1 MITNFS
7 SYQQKSVAHMLRQ
20 EKAERQ
26 RRRQNQRR
34 VMLALLFVFVSL
46 LLTSRLGGS
55 YIQVSKPPKIID
67 QPVVIVEDKMIFVMD
82 LGSQWAYTKAR

>member
-1 MITNFS
+1 M
-7 SYQQKSVAHMLRQ
+7 KSHHHQSIGYMLRQ

-34 VMLALLFVFVSL
+34 VMLILLFVFVSL

-55 YIQVSKPPKIID
+55 FIQVNKPRKITD
-67 QPVVIVEDKMIFVMD
+67 QPIVIVEDKMIFVMD
-82 LGSQWAYTKAR
+82 LGSQWAYTKER